1 MGLRPRSI
9 RTRIF
14 LLVLVPVLSLIGLY
28 AFATVLTAR
37 SAIVLSRSTTLKN
50 ATGEP
55 VGAFLG
61 QLDRER
67 PLALVYLSSP
77 TAANLAALELQETK
91 TAAAAAALSTAL
103 HSSATMDNATAE
115 GKQAFATLLSAA
127 AGLPAL
133 RAQIRAQIIT
143 RPQAFAAYNTLVA
156 DGYTVLNQVI
166 LEQTNATLVT
176 QALAFVRMGKSEE
189 MLLRESAIVSS
200 DLAAGSF
207 PTADRQQVAELAGR
221 AGELFS
227 QTLPDL
233 LPLYRGYYQR
243 DISSQAAAALVG
255 QENAVIGDT
264 SASGPPPVSPQS
276 SGGRRSVRRPP
287 GCRWPGTQALERAHP
302 AGARQLQSTYLDS
315 ILAGGLGL
323 LAVALSVFVSI
334 WIGRGLVRELAAL
347 RQSALELAEKRL
359 PDVVRRLAAGQD
371 VDVAAEA
378 PELPLPPMR
387 SARSGRPSPQCSRTA
402 VEAAVGQARLRQGIS
417 DIFRNLARRS
427 QSLLHRQLALLDA
440 MERRAREPEELKNLF
455 RIDHLTTRMRRHAES
470 LIILSGDAPA
480 RAWRNPVP
488 FVDVL
493 RAAVAEVED
502 YTRIKVTATTRAAII
517 GPAVGDVIHMIA
529 ELAENAVD
537 LLPAEHPGAD
547 QRDVV
552 GTRFR
557 GGNRGP
563 RSRAERGEAGRARR
577 AAGEPAAVRP
587 VRQRPARPVRGEPA
601 GQASTAS
608 GSRCAPRRTAGR
620 PRSSSSRSSWSCQK
634 TPTRTAH
641 LLAVQPQP
649 ADRQARG
656 P

>member
-91 TAAAAAALSTAL
+91 TAAAAAGLSTAL

-207 PTADRQQVAELAGR
+207 PTADRQQVAELAGAR
-221 AGELFS
+221 RELFS

-243 DISSQAAAALVG
+243 DISSQAAAALVA

-276 SGGRRSVRRPP
+276 WGEAVGATAAGLSLA
-287 GCRWPGTQALERAHP
+287 GTQASNELTQRAH
-302 AGARQLQSTYLDS
+302 ANSESTYLEL

-323 LAVALSVFVSI
+323 LAVALSIFVSI

-378 PELPLPPMR
+378 PELPAASDEIGQVR
-387 SARSGRPSPQCSRTA
+387 QAFAAVQQTA

-440 MERRAREPEELKNLF
+440 MERRAREPEELEDLF

-470 LIILSGDAPA
+470 LIILSGDAPGPGLA
-480 RAWRNPVP
+480 QPGAVRGRAPRGRRRGRGLHP
-488 FVDVL
+488 DQGH
-493 RAAVAEVED
+493 RD
-502 YTRIKVTATTRAAII
+502 
-517 GPAVGDVIHMIA
+517 
-529 ELAENAVD
+529 
-537 LLPAEHPGAD
+537 HPG
-547 QRDVV
+547 RDRRP
-552 GTRFR
+552 GR
-557 GGNRGP
+557 GRRHSHDRG
-563 RSRAERGEAGRARR
+563 ARGE
-577 AAGEPAAVRP
+577 
-587 VRQRPARPVRGEPA
+587 
-601 GQASTAS
+601 
-608 GSRCAPRRTAGR
+608 RCRSSPRRI
-620 PRSSSSRSSWSCQK
+620 PRC
-634 TPTRTAH
+634 
-641 LLAVQPQP
+641 
-649 ADRQARG
+649 
-656 P
+656 